1 MPRQTFTLEQKNF
14 ARALKR
20 EGTEPCEIK
29 KRFKDRY
36 GVVVKPSTMSTWYN
50 DQNMETHEQR
60 VSTNTSMDSVETH
73 VNPGQR
79 PPIMLDMEFALL
91 GMIKKANNIGTTTPR
106 KSLQNMGKAIFD
118 KLRASNIYDGP
129 GRRRRSLSV
138 LNEVQMNKLL
148 EDISEDRILCPLC
161 KAPVTSVSDDSL
173 NVHLQIHLNPDD
185 EQIPSPPGGKIF
197 SFQGSDG
204 WVRNFL
210 HRHNPV
216 FNQLETHKEHRNECS
231 TEIEQFETDSSSDN
245 ENSVDTHKGSD
256 VELDTQSDVQSERN
270 IKENHV
276 DQGFQSN
283 LQKLSGKKE
292 LDDLFKDYKIK
303 ECSVRLKRL
312 ETSNIINKPSNVDQH
327 KNHDFELDKQSD
339 VELNEKSDGE
349 LDIDCIRNYVN
360 TFLCTPG
367 DVEPDTQ
374 SDVQSERNIKEI
386 KGNHFDAI
394 YECFVRL
401 IQLETSNIFNK
412 SSTVDQ
418 HKNHD
423 FELDEQSDV
432 ELNEQSDGEL
442 DIDGICD
449 HLSTLPCTPDGVCS
463 CDTDFT
469 SQIPEYIID
478 LFNMMPDNNI
488 IIVDN
493 DKIIY
498 L

>member
-1 MPRQTFTLEQKNF
+1 
-14 ARALKR
+14 
-20 EGTEPCEIK
+20 
-29 KRFKDRY
+29 
-36 GVVVKPSTMSTWYN
+36 
-50 DQNMETHEQR
+50 
-60 VSTNTSMDSVETH
+60 
-73 VNPGQR
+73 
-79 PPIMLDMEFALL
+79 
-91 GMIKKANNIGTTTPR
+91 
-106 KSLQNMGKAIFD
+106 MG
-118 KLRASNIYDGP
+118 
-129 GRRRRSLSV
+129 
-138 LNEVQMNKLL
+138 
-148 EDISEDRILCPLC
+148 
-161 KAPVTSVSDDSL
+161 TSVSVDSL
-173 NVHLQIHLNPDD
+173 NVHLQIHHNPDG
-185 EQIPSPPGGKIF
+185 EQIPSPPGGKKF
-197 SFQGSDG
+197 TFQGSDG
-204 WVRNFL
+204 WVRNLL
-210 HRHNPV
+210 HRHNMHNVLTVGEMGSNNNQEASSPIMKEYPEKNEHHNEDRNPV

-231 TEIEQFETDSSSDN
+231 TEIEQLDTDSSSDS

-256 VELDTQSDVQSERN
+256 VELDTHSDVQSERN

-276 DQGFQSN
+276 DEGFQSN

-292 LDDLFKDYKIK
+292 LDDLYKDYKIK

-312 ETSNIINKPSNVDQH
+312 ETSIIINKPSNVDQH

-360 TFLCTPG
+360 TFPCTPG

-386 KGNHFDAI
+386 KGTHFDAM

-442 DIDGICD
+442 DIDGIRN
-449 HLSTLPCTPDGVCS
+449 HLNTLPCTPGGECS

-469 SQIPEYIID
+469 GQIPEYINDYFDESPHNTI
-478 LFNMMPDNNI
+478 F
-488 IIVDN
+488 IVHDGRIHIFIVSE
-493 DKIIY
+493 DEDFQA
-498 L
+498 

>member
-36 GVVVKPSTMSTWYN
+36 GVVVKASTMSTWYN
-50 DQNMETHEQR
+50 DKNMETHEQR
-60 VSTNTSMDSVETH
+60 VSINTSMDSVETH
-73 VNPGQR
+73 VNPAQR
-79 PPIMLDMEFALL
+79 ATILLDTEYALL
-91 GMIKKANNIGTTTPR
+91 GMIKKGNIIGTSTSLR
-106 KSLQNMGKAIFD
+106 KSVQNMGKGIFD

-129 GRRRRSLSV
+129 GRRRSSLSV
-138 LNEVQMNKLL
+138 LNVVQMNKLL
-148 EDISEDRILCPLC
+148 EYISEDRILCPIC
-161 KAPVTSVSDDSL
+161 ETPVTSVSDDSL
-173 NVHLQIHLNPDD
+173 NVHLQSHPNPDN
-185 EQIPSPPGGKIF
+185 EQMTSPPGGETF
-197 SFQGSDG
+197 FFEGSDG

-210 HRHNPV
+210 RRNEPV
-216 FNQLETHKEHRNECS
+216 FNQLETHK
-231 TEIEQFETDSSSDN
+231 
-245 ENSVDTHKGSD
+245 
-256 VELDTQSDVQSERN
+256 
-270 IKENHV
+270 
-276 DQGFQSN
+276 
-283 LQKLSGKKE
+283 KE
-292 LDDLFKDYKIK
+292 LDDLYKDYKIK

-349 LDIDCIRNYVN
+349 VDIGCIRKYVN

-386 KGNHFDAI
+386 NGNHFDAI
-394 YECFVRL
+394 SQCFVRL
-401 IQLETSNIFNK
+401 IQLETSIIFNK

-418 HKNHD
+418 HKIHD
-423 FELDEQSDV
+423 FELDEHLIAEVYGNYEPSDV
-432 ELNEQSDGEL
+432 ELNEQSVGEL
-442 DIDGICD
+442 DIDGIRN
-449 HLSTLPCTPDGVCS
+449 HLNTLPCTPGGECF

-478 LFNMMPDNNI
+478 LFNMMPDDTI
-488 IIVDN
+488 FIVQDGRTQKSIVSE
-493 DKIIY
+493 DEDFQA
-498 L
+498 

>member
-14 ARALKR
+14 ARVLKR
-20 EGTEPCEIK
+20 GGTEPCEIK

-36 GVVVKPSTMSTWYN
+36 GVDVKASTMSTWYN
-50 DQNMETHEQR
+50 EKNMQTHEQR
-60 VSTNTSMDSVETH
+60 VSINTSMDSVETH

-79 PPIMLDMEFALL
+79 APILLDTEYALL
-91 GMIKKANNIGTTTPR
+91 GMIKKGNIIGTSTSLR
-106 KSLQNMGKAIFD
+106 KSVQNMGKGIFD

-138 LNEVQMNKLL
+138 LNVVQMNKLL
-148 EDISEDRILCPLC
+148 EYISEDRILCPIC
-161 KAPVTSVSDDSL
+161 ETPVTSVSDDSL
-173 NVHLQIHLNPDD
+173 NVHLQSHPNPDN
-185 EQIPSPPGGKIF
+185 EQMTSPPGGKTF
-197 SFQGSDG
+197 LFEGSDG

-210 HRHNPV
+210 RRNEPV
-216 FNQLETHKEHRNECS
+216 FNQLETHK
-231 TEIEQFETDSSSDN
+231 
-245 ENSVDTHKGSD
+245 
-256 VELDTQSDVQSERN
+256 
-270 IKENHV
+270 
-276 DQGFQSN
+276 
-283 LQKLSGKKE
+283 KE
-292 LDDLFKDYKIK
+292 LDDLYKDYKIK

-349 LDIDCIRNYVN
+349 VDIGCIRNYVN

-394 YECFVRL
+394 SQCFVRL
-401 IQLETSNIFNK
+401 IQLETSIIFNK

-469 SQIPEYIID
+469 GQIPEYIND
-478 LFNMMPDNNI
+478 YFNENPDDTI
-488 IIVDN
+488 FIVQDGRTQKSIVSE
-493 DKIIY
+493 DEDFQA
-498 L
+498 

>member
-1 MPRQTFTLEQKNF
+1 MPRQKFTLEQKNF

-36 GVVVKPSTMSTWYN
+36 GVDVKASTMSTWYN
-50 DQNMETHEQR
+50 EKNMQTHEQR
-60 VSTNTSMDSVETH
+60 VSINTSMDSVETH

-79 PPIMLDMEFALL
+79 ATILLDTEYALL
-91 GMIKKANNIGTTTPR
+91 GMIKKGNIIGTTTLR

-138 LNEVQMNKLL
+138 LNVVQMNKLL
-148 EDISEDRILCPLC
+148 EYISEDRILCPIC
-161 KAPVTSVSDDSL
+161 ETPVTSVSDDSL
-173 NVHLQIHLNPDD
+173 NVHLQSHPNPDN
-185 EQIPSPPGGKIF
+185 EQMTSPPGGKTF
-197 SFQGSDG
+197 LFGASDG

-210 HRHNPV
+210 RRNEPV
-216 FNQLETHKEHRNECS
+216 FNQLETHK
-231 TEIEQFETDSSSDN
+231 
-245 ENSVDTHKGSD
+245 
-256 VELDTQSDVQSERN
+256 
-270 IKENHV
+270 
-276 DQGFQSN
+276 
-283 LQKLSGKKE
+283 KE
-292 LDDLFKDYKIK
+292 LDDLYKDYKIK

-349 LDIDCIRNYVN
+349 VDIGCIRKYVN

-394 YECFVRL
+394 SQCFVRL
-401 IQLETSNIFNK
+401 IQLETSIIFNK

-418 HKNHD
+418 HKIHD
-423 FELDEQSDV
+423 FELDEHLIAEVYGNYEQSDV

-442 DIDGICD
+442 DIDAICD
-449 HLSTLPCTPDGVCS
+449 HLSTLPCTPDCVCS

-478 LFNMMPDNNI
+478 LFNMMPDDTI
-488 IIVDN
+488 FIVQD
-493 DKIIY
+493 